1 MEISTAIKSHPE
13 IRLRMGIHSG
23 PVNQV
28 VDVNERA
35 NVAGAGIDMAQR
47 VMVRSMKKPMAQ
59 VTSPML

>member
-59 VTSPML
+59 VTNPML